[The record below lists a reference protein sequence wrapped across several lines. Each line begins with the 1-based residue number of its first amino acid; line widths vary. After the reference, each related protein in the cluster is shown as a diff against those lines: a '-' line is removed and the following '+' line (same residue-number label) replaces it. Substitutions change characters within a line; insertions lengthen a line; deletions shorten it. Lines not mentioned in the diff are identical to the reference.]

1 MLAMRVAILKN
12 RNFSSS
18 KTRYRL
24 AWMMDQ
30 CCRTGS
36 KFVDADKTEVRVAVS
51 VHIVELLIPLFFNT
65 DKTEVHTP
73 TNMEK
78 RLSNYYMSGDQI
90 QVASFNTLNSFLRIK
105 MKLIKLFVSHL
116 HTSARDDPLALDRLE
131 KMLEFMIKEEKR
143 SHSESDKASVNIRS
157 IRPAILHTVQILYD
171 AAQDKALTAADN
183 KEAAEFA
190 FRAAGKLRTVLQ
202 DHIGDLF
209 NYFEVRVDD
218 RLRNAP
224 SDFPSRFITLQDK
237 HCPLN
242 MLLRKACETY
252 CASTKTSYYETTA
265 ENVGPACM
273 GCAMSRWKEIFR
285 PKKLSV
291 QSGKTAFSA
300 PLAPRVPEAQ
310 RGEGRGAQEGAGR
323 ASLEAEAEAMRVE
336 QELQT
341 SIDTA
346 NAPDN
351 STQTRYSQAQ
361 IPDS

>member
-12 RNFSSS
+12 RFFSSS

-30 CCRTGS
+30 CCRRGS

-51 VHIVELLIPLFFNT
+51 VHIVETLIPLFFNT
-65 DKTEVHTP
+65 DKTEVHTS
-73 TNMEK
+73 TNLEK
-78 RLSNYYMSGDQI
+78 RLSNYYMSGHQI

-131 KMLEFMIKEEKR
+131 KMLEFMVKEEKR
-143 SHSESDKASVNIRS
+143 SHSESDKSSVNIRS
-157 IRPAILHTVQILYD
+157 IRPAILHTVQILFD

-183 KEAAEFA
+183 KEASEFA

-209 NYFEVRVDD
+209 NSFEVRVDD
-218 RLRNAP
+218 RLRNAS
-224 SDFPSRFITLQDK
+224 SDIPSRSITSTITLQNK

-252 CASTKTSYYETTA
+252 CASTKISYFETTA
-265 ENVGPACM
+265 DKVGQECM
-273 GCAMSRWKEIFR
+273 ACAMARWKEIFR

-291 QSGKTAFSA
+291 QSSKTASSA
-300 PLAPRVPEAQ
+300 PSAPRAPEAQ
-310 RGEGRGAQEGAGR
+310 RGEALMCDPEGQRGEGAVR
-323 ASLEAEAEAMRVE
+323 VSWEAEAEVSHVA

-346 NAPDN
+346 NAPDD
-351 STQTRYSQAQ
+351 ST
-361 IPDS
+361 